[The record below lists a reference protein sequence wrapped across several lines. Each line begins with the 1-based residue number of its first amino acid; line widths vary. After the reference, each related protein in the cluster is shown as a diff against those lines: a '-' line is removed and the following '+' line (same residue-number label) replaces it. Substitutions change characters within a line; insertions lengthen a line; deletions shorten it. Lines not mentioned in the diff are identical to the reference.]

1 MNKPSVDQLIKL
13 RGRIVESAFNPGN
26 WEELG
31 LLTGASDEIDQH
43 PRLLRSL
50 GFGDN
55 DYPSNVLNVLRRI
68 VDRDPHTLAVI
79 ATYMDEYFPE
89 NSTYISSKPSI
100 RRISF
105 APNVFEIP
113 TGHVQQDLVA
123 VMMPFALEF
132 RGVYDAIK
140 RAATTCSLLCLRADD
155 IWEESTIVQDI
166 FNLIYRAQVVV
177 VDFSGKNSNV
187 MYETGI
193 AHTLGK
199 HVIPIT
205 QSFEDIPFD
214 MRHHRVL
221 KYLPN
226 LEGLDKLS
234 TELTLKL
241 QQFSISLSKPS
252 TASNEESD
260 IPF

>member
-1 MNKPSVDQLIKL
+1 
-13 RGRIVESAFNPGN
+13 
-26 WEELG
+26 
-31 LLTGASDEIDQH
+31 
-43 PRLLRSL
+43 
-50 GFGDN
+50 
-55 DYPSNVLNVLRRI
+55 
-68 VDRDPHTLAVI
+68 
-79 ATYMDEYFPE
+79 
-89 NSTYISSKPSI
+89 
-100 RRISF
+100 
-105 APNVFEIP
+105 
-113 TGHVQQDLVA
+113 
-123 VMMPFALEF
+123 
-132 RGVYDAIK
+132 
-140 RAATTCSLLCLRADD
+140 
-155 IWEESTIVQDI
+155 
-166 FNLIYRAQVVV
+166 
-177 VDFSGKNSNV
+177 